1 MTLELVRTETDR
13 VSSGPL
19 PTRRSRRLAQSQGI
33 PVVPAPTPALAATTD
48 SVPPA
53 ATEPVLETRASRR
66 RLRET
71 GAVPQVVGATPTG
84 AGRMVGAAK
93 PDAPRPTAAAPRSP
107 TSAAPSA
114 RTAEPVR
121 RARATAA
128 PAAVPAPAAPHE
140 AVPPTAAP
148 EIVTPTAVAPVAVA
162 PTGTALEAAGPE
174 TAPSSSVV
182 PEARAPQSATP
193 EAAAPEAAAPDAAMT
208 TTSLAASVDAD
219 RDDADHDGA
228 EQDVVVPL
236 RSRSSGRVTAAPH
249 RAWIP
254 RTAVVAALAVTT
266 IALPTTGALSA
277 IKGSPVKD
285 LVAPGNVTAEAA
297 QGTAAAADAIGPS
310 TLAILTSATE
320 APTSPKILAQSVSSR
335 ERLAAAASRSEPRSS
350 LTSCAGGTV
359 QGSNGMLDESKLC
372 ELPQGGF
379 LLQPD
384 AALAF
389 SEMSDAFEARFG
401 RPMRV
406 SSAYRSYGEQLS
418 VRSVKGGMAATPGK
432 SNHGWGYAIDF
443 SSSTYSSSAEWQWLQ
458 ANANSFGWFNPDWA
472 KSSKYE
478 PWHWEYRS
486 GVESVGGYGYE

>member
-1 MTLELVRTETDR
+1 VTLELVRTEPDR
-13 VSSGPL
+13 VSSEPL

-53 ATEPVLETRASRR
+53 PTEPVLETRASRR

-71 GAVPQVVGATPTG
+71 GAVPQVAGAVPTG
-84 AGRMVGAAK
+84 AGRMVGAVK
-93 PDAPRPTAAAPRSP
+93 PDAPRPTVAAPRSP
-107 TSAAPSA
+107 ASATPSA

-121 RARATAA
+121 RARVTAA
-128 PAAVPAPAAPHE
+128 RAAMVAPAAPRE

-148 EIVTPTAVAPVAVA
+148 EIAA
-162 PTGTALEAAGPE
+162 PTVVALEAAGPE
-174 TAPSSSVV
+174 TAPSPNVV
-182 PEARAPQSATP
+182 PETRAPESATP
-193 EAAAPEAAAPDAAMT
+193 EAAAP
-208 TTSLAASVDAD
+208 AASVDAD
-219 RDDADHDGA
+219 RDDADRDGA
-228 EQDVVVPL
+228 EHDVVVPL
-236 RSRSSGRVTAAPH
+236 RSRSSGRVTAPPH

-285 LVAPGNVTAEAA
+285 LVAPGDV
-297 QGTAAAADAIGPS
+297 TAAAAQGAAATADVIGPS

-418 VRSVKGGMAATPGK
+418 VKSVKGGMAATPGK

-458 ANANSFGWFNPDWA
+458 ANANSFGWYNPDWA